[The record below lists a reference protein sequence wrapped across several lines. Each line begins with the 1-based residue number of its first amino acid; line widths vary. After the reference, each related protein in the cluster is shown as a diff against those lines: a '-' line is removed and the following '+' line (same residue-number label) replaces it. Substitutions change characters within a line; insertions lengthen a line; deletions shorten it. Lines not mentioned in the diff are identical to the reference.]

1 MEMMKVQKIILN
13 FMKMFRVVSFWR
25 SNTCY
30 GVWDFFMGIV
40 EFGFWVSFGE
50 IQSFYFGLL
59 FFRKIVGILIW
70 VIEPKT

>member
-1 MEMMKVQKIILN
+1 
-13 FMKMFRVVSFWR
+13 
-25 SNTCY
+25 
-30 GVWDFFMGIV
+30 MGIV